1 MKMKRSRN
9 LCYRLLLMLAVVF
22 FALDVSLVPSS

>member
-22 FALDVSLVPSS
+22 FALDVSVR